1 MGYAGNEYRATGP
14 VDFAGQLLFKA
25 YTRRLDKLTSREL
38 YWTRERASAYE
49 WMRGVRFYPLT
60 DAEFKITHIRA
71 AKSELLA
78 LYRTAL
84 FQWVPYIAG
93 LYSSGALGVWESMSA
108 VVRLFEGE
116 ADRLCVAES
125 VVPSGMQMTLV
136 DGGKDGTGLVL
147 CL

>member
-1 MGYAGNEYRATGP
+1 MGDAGDEYRATGP
-14 VDFAGQLLFKA
+14 VDFAGQLLLKA
-25 YTRRLDKLTSREL
+25 YRRRLDKLTARES
-38 YWTRERASAYE
+38 YWARERASAYE

-60 DAEFKITHIRA
+60 DAESQITRTRA
-71 AKSELLA
+71 AKSELLT

-93 LYSSGALGVWESMSA
+93 LYNSGALGVWESMSA

-116 ADRLCVAES
+116 ADQLCAAES
-125 VVPSGMQMTLV
+125 VVPSGMQMTV
-136 DGGKDGTGLVL
+136 FGDGKDGKGLVV